1 MWKSDNELFAL
12 MKTRLFTAVVGDILD
27 TLGYMHQFVSPAIKP
42 LDVNTVVAGRAMPVL
57 ESDVYETKSTSGKTA
72 IGEKP
77 FGIMFEALDALKE
90 NDVYITTGSSLRYA
104 LWGGLMSTRAMHLKA
119 AGAVL
124 DGYARDSAEILELK
138 FPTFCHGTYAQDQG
152 PRGKVIDFGV
162 PIEFHGVRVNPGDIV
177 FGDLDGV
184 VIIPKEIEGE
194 VIERAY
200 EKATGEK
207 MVAEAIRGGMGA
219 KESFDRHGIM

>member
-1 MWKSDNELFAL
+1 MWKSDNELFA
-12 MKTRLFTAVVGDILD
+12 DEN
-27 TLGYMHQFVSPAIKP
+27 PAIYRRGWRYSRH
-42 LDVNTVVAGRAMPVL
+42 AGLYAPVCFSGNQAAGCEYGGGRPGNAVL

-177 FGDLDGV
+177 FGDRDGLL
-184 VIIPKEIEGE
+184 IIPQVVEKE
-194 VIERAY
+194 VITQAL
-200 EKATGEK
+200 EKVATESEVRK
-207 MVAEAIRGGMGA
+207 AISDGMSTVQAFETFGV
-219 KESFDRHGIM
+219 M